1 VDIFYP
7 SAGAVFSK
15 EGVFQQPQAFTLV
28 DHGSMTEMAITTIN
42 VVTISGE
49 DSQASNKA
57 GAFLL

>member
-1 VDIFYP
+1 MSVTGIL
-7 SAGAVFSK
+7 
-15 EGVFQQPQAFTLV
+15 Q
-28 DHGSMTEMAITTIN
+28 TIN

>member
-1 VDIFYP
+1 
-7 SAGAVFSK
+7 
-15 EGVFQQPQAFTLV
+15 
-28 DHGSMTEMAITTIN
+28 MTEMAITTIN